1 MEPALYYLAQTQRR
15 AGYHPSPGCAGQNHD
30 TMNFRQWIQ
39 EKWYEHLAEL
49 EAYGFRPQITPVQYF
64 NTYKH
69 WLRREYRHQQQQHN
83 GT

>member
-1 MEPALYYLAQTQRR
+1 
-15 AGYHPSPGCAGQNHD
+15 
-30 TMNFRQWIQ
+30 MNFRQWVQ

-49 EAYGFRPQITPVQYF
+49 EAYGLRPQITPVQYF

-69 WLRREYRHQQQQHN
+69 WLRREYRYQQGQRN